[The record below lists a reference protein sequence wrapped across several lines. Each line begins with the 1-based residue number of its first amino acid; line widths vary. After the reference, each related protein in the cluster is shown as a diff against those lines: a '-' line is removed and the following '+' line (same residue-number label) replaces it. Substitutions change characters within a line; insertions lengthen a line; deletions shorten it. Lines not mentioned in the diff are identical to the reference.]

1 MASFLGNIIRAS
13 GTQKLPRLI
22 GTSKAKKMILFAEK
36 LKAEEAL
43 KINLIDYL
51 AENWEDLD
59 VVLNERLQQ
68 LSKNGPI
75 AVRAAKK
82 AIENGYS
89 VDIET
94 GLTIEN
100 SCYGTVLHSSD
111 RIEGLKAFI
120 EKRKPVYKNK

>member
-1 MASFLGNIIRAS
+1 
-13 GTQKLPRLI
+13 
-22 GTSKAKKMILFAEK
+22 MILFAEK
-36 LKAEEAL
+36 LKAPEAL
-43 KINLIDYL
+43 ELNLIDYL

-59 VVLNERLQQ
+59 IVLNERLTQ

-75 AVRAAKK
+75 AIRAAKK
-82 AIENGYS
+82 AIEEGYS
-89 VDIET
+89 VDINT

-120 EKRKPVYKNK
+120 EKRTPVYKNK